1 MKISLEWLSDFV
13 DISDIAP
20 EIIADRLTMATAE
33 VEGFERIERCVEGV
47 VIAEVVSVEPLTADA
62 EGGTKLV
69 LATVNTGTG
78 TRVTVCGARN
88 VRVGLKA
95 PFAAAG
101 CRLADAVE
109 IHVSEVA
116 GKKSEGV
123 LCSAKELGFGEFHEG
138 VLECPSWLEA
148 GAGLSQYVKA
158 HDVLVEIDNKSL
170 TNRPDLLGHYGFA
183 REVAAIFSRPLREL
197 TQVNLSRFDR
207 LPTVPIA
214 LDDPEAC
221 PCYTCLEFEVDA
233 LAAAPLFIQARL
245 HALGQRSFG
254 LMVDLS
260 NYVMLETG
268 QPTHAFDAEL
278 VKSIRVAPLG
288 QEKGTFQTLDGVW
301 RKLRSSDLM
310 IWNEERPVAL
320 AGIMG
325 GLESEVTGSTSRVLL
340 ESANFKGSRVR
351 RTSTHLGLRTE
362 ASQRFEKNQ
371 PPANTSVAVGRMLHI
386 LEENQVAYRPTSRFS
401 VAGELQDAFRPLHL
415 SVGAVKRAAGFP
427 IEDELVVSILSSLG
441 FQAEID
447 AGGKLR
453 LGVPPFR
460 SEQDISIEP
469 DIIEEVLRIY
479 GYDNVPPELPTA
491 HLKPVHIDDLLRR
504 EHKAQ
509 RMLAVGYGFA
519 EVHTYIWTD
528 DLWLK
533 KLGFEPGPT
542 LVLKNPSAE
551 GKRQLRTTLMP
562 NLLALIDQ
570 NRSQYRRAKFFEVGH
585 VFKTSDGES
594 CEERT
599 HLAGASFIASAE
611 EDLESHYLSV
621 KSAVEDVARVVGC
634 GELFFEKSDA
644 GQAPWMTGGNWVSV
658 VLNGESIGEI
668 GFLSGHALEICAPG
682 GQVVWFELNLAKMA
696 GHIFAQATYQPPPV
710 YPLSWQDFSVLWSLE
725 KGYTEL
731 RRVLDEFSHP
741 LIKRVDFRGVFKEP
755 SSKHGSY
762 TFRFRLGAPD
772 RTLTSE
778 DLEQFHAG
786 LLNYLSERGIQL
798 K

>member
-13 DISDIAP
+13 DISDISP
-20 EIIADRLTMATAE
+20 EIISDRLTMATAE
-33 VEGFERIERCVEGV
+33 VEGFERIERHVEGV
-47 VIAEVVSVEPLTADA
+47 VIAEVISVEPLTADA
-62 EGGTKLV
+62 EDEAGLV
-69 LATVNTGTG
+69 LVTVNTGDR

-88 VRVGLKA
+88 VRTGLKA

-101 CRLADAVE
+101 CRLADGAE
-109 IHVSEVA
+109 ISVNEVA

-123 LCSAKELGFGEFHEG
+123 LCSAKELGFSEFHEG
-138 VLECPSWLEA
+138 LLECPSWMEA
-148 GAGLSQYVKA
+148 GASLSQYVKA
-158 HDVLVEIDNKSL
+158 HDVLFEIDNKSL

-183 REVAAIFSRPLREL
+183 REVAAIFGRPLREL
-197 TQVNLSRFDR
+197 GQVNLSRLDH
-207 LPTVPIA
+207 LPVVLIA
-214 LDDPEAC
+214 LDDTEAC
-221 PCYTCLEFEVDA
+221 PCYTCIEFNVDA
-233 LAAAPLFIQARL
+233 LAASPLFIQARL

-260 NYVMLETG
+260 NYVMLEIG
-268 QPTHAFDAEL
+268 QPTHAFDAESI
-278 VKSIRVAPLG
+278 KSIRVAPLG
-288 QEKGTFQTLDGVW
+288 HEGTFQTLDSVW

-310 IWNEERPVAL
+310 IWNKARPVAL

-325 GLESEVTGSTSRVLL
+325 GLDSEVTGSTSRVLL

-371 PPANTSVAVGRMLHI
+371 PPANTRVAVGRILQI
-386 LEENQVAYRPTSRFS
+386 LEENQIPYQPTSRFS

-415 SVGAVKRAAGFP
+415 PVSVVKRAAGFP
-427 IEDELVVSILSSLG
+427 IEDGLVVSILSSLG

-447 AGGKLR
+447 ASGELR
-453 LGVPPFR
+453 LGIPSFR
-460 SEQDISIEP
+460 SEQDISIAP

-509 RMLAVGYGFA
+509 RMLAMGYGFA

-528 DLWLK
+528 DFWLK

-562 NLLALIDQ
+562 NLLALVDQ
-570 NRSQYRRAKFFEVGH
+570 NRSQHRRAKFFEVGH
-585 VFKTSDGES
+585 VFKTSDGET

-599 HLAGASFIASAE
+599 HLAGVSFISSAE

-621 KSAVEDVARVVGC
+621 KSAIEDVARVIGC
-634 GELFFEKSDA
+634 GELRFKNSDVD
-644 GQAPWMTGGNWVSV
+644 GAPWLIDGNWVSV
-658 VLNGESIGEI
+658 ILNGESIGEI
-668 GFLSGHALEICAPG
+668 GLLSGHALELCAPG

-696 GHIFAQATYQPPPV
+696 GHIFAEATYQPPPI
-710 YPLSWQDFSVLWSLE
+710 YPLSWQDFTILWSLE

-731 RRVLDEFSHP
+731 RRVLEEFGHS
-741 LIKRVDFRGVFKEP
+741 IMKRIDFRGVFKEP
-755 SSKHGSY
+755 SSKDGSY
-762 TFRFRLGAPD
+762 TFRFWLGAPD

-778 DLEQFHAG
+778 DLEQFHVG
-786 LLNYLSERGIQL
+786 LLDYLSKREIKL